1 MGEKEEG
8 EVIDIDALMWAGIKQ
23 AASESSWIPKEY
35 YMNDWVSDVERFLRD
50 GGMFQTSVQLI
61 SAAPDLL
68 AALKIILEYPYS
80 DASPLDDPLVME
92 RARAA
97 IAKAE
102 GKGE

>member
-68 AALKIILEYPYS
+68 AALKEIVEYSGGANSPIEDPY
-80 DASPLDDPLVME
+80 VME
-92 RARAA
+92 RVSAA
-97 IAKAE
+97 IRKAE
-102 GKGE
+102 GE